1 MRTLSIHLGH
11 DANACI
17 YDSETLD
24 FHYIK
29 EERVSG
35 QKHDQASNKIVRF
48 INKLPKVD
56 IVALSYGHLKNINE
70 MTLYHFNSNWDE
82 FHKVAIKD
90 IRSLSNN
97 FPKLIYKKFWLKKY
111 YEILEKTNN
120 LNIPVYCVQHDYAH
134 ILSGWTLGINY
145 NYGISIDGCGPD
157 NNNKLII
164 KNPFN
169 LKDTE
174 TIFFSRLNITPHR
187 NINAEEM
194 SYKNSLGPPLSYI
207 GRLMGLGGL
216 NHDLAGK
223 IMGISAYGKIRD
235 DIVKDFDNKCVDVS
249 KFQITQFCKDIF
261 KKFLDVNV
269 LLLDEDYTEK
279 CNAKNQEFLDIIA
292 SIQHI
297 WKKTVL
303 LLFNKFIPKNS
314 TVIYS
319 GGCAQNTI
327 TNKALLKDYPNLDIV
342 PHCYDGGLSLGCL
355 AFVILKHNLQFP
367 KLENF
372 PYIQTDMSV
381 DPPSETT
388 IKQVAKLLAEG
399 KIVGWYQG
407 HGEVGPRA
415 LGNRSILM
423 NPSIENAKDILNSK
437 VKHREHWR
445 PFAPSIMEEY
455 ASDWFDIEKSK
466 YMMIAANVHEDK
478 RKLIPAVTHK
488 DGTSRIQTVALEDNN
503 IFYNLLKEFYSITNI
518 PMLLNTSL
526 NKGGGPIVGD
536 PSQAI
541 DIYNDTELDALCVGD
556 QLYVK
561 NYELIKVNN
570 GS

>member
-1 MRTLSIHLGH
+1 MKILTIHLGH
-11 DANACI
+11 DNNICI

-24 FHYIK
+24 FSYIK
-29 EERVSG
+29 EERLSG
-35 QKHDQASNKIVRF
+35 DKHSPKTDKIIELIKELSF
-48 INKLPKVD
+48 D
-56 IVALSYGHLKNINE
+56 IVVIAFTWMQEKHQMDLYHYYSSGNELYSQKQEKIKYIRKHFPKIKINE
-70 MTLYHFNSNWDE
+70 FPIDGIFRKYH
-82 FHKVAIKD
+82 
-90 IRSLSNN
+90 
-97 FPKLIYKKFWLKKY
+97 KL
-111 YEILEKTNN
+111 LEETNN

-134 ILSGWTLGINY
+134 ILSGWMLGINHS
-145 NYGISIDGCGPD
+145 YGISIDGGGPD
-157 NNNKLII
+157 YNNKLIL
-164 KNPFN
+164 KNPFDIKN
-169 LKDTE
+169 VEVL
-174 TIFFSRLNITPHR
+174 FFSRLTC
-187 NINAEEM
+187 NINNADIVLEDFG
-194 SYKNSLGPPLSYI
+194 YKNSLGVSLGLIGKLMKLSGMTY
-207 GRLMGLGGL
+207 
-216 NHDLAGK
+216 DFAGK
-223 IMGISAYGKIRD
+223 IMGMSAYGNINT
-235 DIVKDFDNKCVDVS
+235 DIVKRFNNAFIDVT
-249 KFQITQFCKDIF
+249 KFQMVAFIKRLFREKLNI
-261 KKFLDVNV
+261 KRIDVKNGH
-269 LLLDEDYTEK
+269 YTSY
-279 CNAKNQEFLDIIA
+279 CNFKNQDFLDIVT
-292 SIQHI
+292 SIQYI

-314 TVIYS
+314 AVIYS

-327 TNKALLKDYPNLDIV
+327 TNKALLNDYPNLDIV

-488 DGTSRIQTVALEDNN
+488 DGSSRIQTVTLEDNK

-556 QLYVK
+556 RLYIK
-561 NYELIKVNN
+561 N
-570 GS
+570 